1 MGIGSVVVVVV
12 VALLFSAFFS
22 GMEIAFTSANKLKLE
37 IDRKQNP
44 LFGRIIRIF
53 TSDPG
58 QYLTTILVG
67 NNIALVI
74 YSTYMTLLI
83 HFLADS
89 WGVPLSE
96 DSVILETLISTIVI
110 IFTAEFTPKAIVKLN
125 PNRYLKIFA
134 LPLIVCYI
142 LLWPIAKVTTWLS
155 FCMLK
160 IFGLPVQRNN
170 ALHNFGRIDLETLVE
185 ESAEAE
191 EAEPE
196 IKIFQNALDFS
207 DLRVRDCMVP
217 RIDIEAV
224 PIDCSVEELT
234 KRFVDTKY
242 SRLFV
247 WEGSIDNIVGYVTTK
262 SLFNQPK
269 SLKDILMQTEYV
281 PETMSADHLLSRF
294 TKRRASVAVV
304 IDEFG
309 GVAGIISL
317 EDVLEEIFGEIEDE
331 HDVPDLVERQTGDK
345 EWVLACRLEVD
356 YLNEKY
362 DLGLEESDEYDTLA
376 GFILSRWEG
385 IPKAGEVIRDGE
397 LEIRILR
404 STSSRV
410 DLAKVRIV

>member
-1 MGIGSVVVVVV
+1 MGSLLVVVVVT
-12 VALLFSAFFS
+12 LLFSAFFS

-53 TSDPG
+53 TSNPG

-89 WGVPLSE
+89 WGAPLSN
-96 DSVILETLISTIVI
+96 DSVIIETLISTVVI

-134 LPLIVCYI
+134 LPLIICYV
-142 LLWPIAKVTTWLS
+142 LLWPIAKTTTWLS
-155 FCMLK
+155 FGMLK
-160 IFGLPVQRNN
+160 LFGLPVRRDE
-170 ALHNFGRIDLETLVE
+170 ALQSFGRIDLETLVE

-196 IKIFQNALDFS
+196 IRIFQNALDFS

-224 PIDCSVEELT
+224 PIDCSIEELT
-234 KRFVDTKY
+234 KRFVQTKY

-247 WEGSIDNIVGYVTTK
+247 WEGSIDNIAHLSTK
-262 SLFNQPK
+262 K
-269 SLKDILMQTEYV
+269 
-281 PETMSADHLLSRF
+281 
-294 TKRRASVAVV
+294 
-304 IDEFG
+304 
-309 GVAGIISL
+309 
-317 EDVLEEIFGEIEDE
+317 
-331 HDVPDLVERQTGDK
+331 
-345 EWVLACRLEVD
+345 
-356 YLNEKY
+356 
-362 DLGLEESDEYDTLA
+362 GL
-376 GFILSRWEG
+376 
-385 IPKAGEVIRDGE
+385 PV
-397 LEIRILR
+397 
-404 STSSRV
+404 
-410 DLAKVRIV
+410 